1 MSHSQKQDKTSDPVK
16 SVGLT
21 PSQTEHLVMG
31 YLCMEKRKV
40 DWKKL
45 GELCNVTPPSART
58 VFTKG
63 RRCLEKW
70 EEKRSARATIE
81 EAKEAKEAEEVE
93 EVEEAEEDED
103 DNEDSDEAV
112 EAAHAEDT
120 ENQDGMRPISD

>member
-1 MSHSQKQDKTSDPVK
+1 MHGKAQGKWK
-16 SVGLT
+16 SVLFNLYGIWAQGE
-21 PSQTEHLVMG
+21 SSWQ
-31 YLCMEKRKV
+31 V

-70 EEKRSARATIE
+70 EEKRSARTTIE
-81 EAKEAKEAEEVE
+81 EAKDAKEAEEVE

-112 EAAHAEDT
+112 ESAHAEDT
-120 ENQDGMRPISD
+120 EN